1 MMSLFMPHVVSQ
13 RRNTLSV
20 VKLYKSYKHFLPS
33 FLAQHLSS
41 SVYPPLDDVYDVT
54 FTCLVCF
61 FVFFLQILP
70 QKSLRVLLGSL
81 LQNFTWI
88 LKLQHL
94 QPAGRDEDT
103 FKFLLK

>member
-54 FTCLVCF
+54 FTCLVCLF
-61 FVFFLQILP
+61 F
-70 QKSLRVLLGSL
+70 
-81 LQNFTWI
+81 FTNI
-88 LKLQHL
+88 APKIPACSASKLHL
-94 QPAGRDEDT
+94 DFETSTFTTCWKGRGHI
-103 FKFLLK
+103 